1 MKAMDLLIGFGSVKD
16 SFVIGAEEFRQ
27 GKQKAQMKRLST
39 RKMWLIAAVI
49 ALMLLLVGCAV
60 AYANGWFQ
68 QIFSA
73 RSETPLSPAQIQY
86 IQDNEQLVGQSQ
98 TKNDWT
104 IDLKSTICDGSTGYL
119 VFQITGP
126 DDVDLEQYLNPPT
139 VDDKRLSMGNYS
151 ASRKAAYSMA
161 VASIGTVDRERNYWY
176 LDGGDWISD
185 GDGQP
190 NTVLFCMSIR
200 CEKMDPNKPML
211 LEEPFGKDVSFRIR
225 LMGIT
230 LEYTNLEL
238 RKEIEEK
245 YAGQD
250 YLVDGEEAAGLFCS
264 DILTDEQWD
273 FDISFDPDNQ
283 FVELINQPVSAQA
296 KVWRYADEKQ
306 WEVRESLEDAQI
318 ASLRVTPFGANIT
331 YVPKPDA
338 VGISP
343 RLGKTME
350 DAIYAV
356 MKDGSRIKLDLS
368 GNNDTVLQA
377 ETPIVLSQLDSI
389 LLEDGTAIPL
399 LYPPKEARQTGP
411 SGIE

>member
-1 MKAMDLLIGFGSVKD
+1 MKAMDLLVGFGSAKD
-16 SFVIGAEEFRQ
+16 SYVISAEEFRQ
-27 GKQKAQMKRLST
+27 GKQKAQIKHLST

-49 ALMLLLVGCAV
+49 ALTLLLVGCAV

-73 RSETPLSPAQIQY
+73 RSETPLSSEQIQY
-86 IQDNEQLVGQSQ
+86 IQNNEQILGQSQ

-104 IDLKSTICDGSTGYL
+104 VDLKSTICDGRTGYL
-119 VFQITGP
+119 VFQITAP
-126 DDVDLEQYLNPPT
+126 DGMDLEQYLNPPT

-151 ASRKAAYSMA
+151 ASRKAAYSLA

-176 LDGGDWISD
+176 LDSGDWMAD

-190 NTVLFCMSIR
+190 NTVLFCMTIR

-211 LEEPFGKDVSFRIR
+211 LEDPFGKDVSFRIR
-225 LMGIT
+225 LLGIT

-238 RKEIEEK
+238 QKEIEEK

-250 YLVDGEEAAGLFCS
+250 YFVDGEEAAGLFCS
-264 DILTDEQWD
+264 DSLTDEEWNFVIT
-273 FDISFDPDNQ
+273 FDADSQ
-283 FVELINQPVSAQA
+283 FMELITQPVSAQA

-306 WEVRESLEDAQI
+306 WETNDSLEEVQI
-318 ASLRVTPFGANIT
+318 SSFRVTPFGANIS
-331 YVPKPDA
+331 YAPKPDA
-338 VGISP
+338 IGISP
-343 RLGKTME
+343 RTGESVE

-356 MKDGSRIKLDLS
+356 MKDGSRIQLNLT

-377 ETPIVLSQLDSI
+377 ETPIVLSQLDYI
-389 LLEDGTAIPL
+389 LLEDGTKLFAPNI
-399 LYPPKEARQTGP
+399 
-411 SGIE
+411 

>member
-1 MKAMDLLIGFGSVKD
+1 MRAMDLLVGFGSVKD
-16 SFVIGAEEFRQ
+16 SYVIGAEEFRQ
-27 GKQKAQMKRLST
+27 GKNKAQIKRLST

-49 ALMLLLVGCAV
+49 ALTLLLVGCAV

-73 RSETPLSPAQIQY
+73 RSETPLSSEQIQY
-86 IQDNEQLVGQSQ
+86 IQNNEQIVGQSQ

-104 IDLKSTICDGSTGYL
+104 IDLKSTICDGRTGYL
-119 VFQITGP
+119 VFQITAP

-151 ASRKAAYSMA
+151 ANGNAGYSYA
-161 VASIGTVDRERNYWY
+161 IASIGTVDRERNYWY
-176 LDGGDWISD
+176 LDGGSWIAD
-185 GDGQP
+185 QDGQP
-190 NTVLFCMSIR
+190 NTVLFCMTIR

-211 LEEPFGKDVSFRIR
+211 LEDPFGKDVSFRVR

-238 RKEIEEK
+238 QKEIEEK

-264 DILTDEQWD
+264 DILTDEEWY
-273 FDISFDPDNQ
+273 FDVTFDPDNQ
-283 FVELINQPVSAQA
+283 FIELINQPVSAQA

-306 WEVRESLEDAQI
+306 WETKDSLEEVQI
-318 ASLRVTPFGANIT
+318 SSFRVTPFGASIS

-338 VGISP
+338 IGIS
-343 RLGKTME
+343 LKLWQNLDDE
-350 DAIYAV
+350 IYAV
-356 MKDGSRIKLDLS
+356 MRDGSRIKLDLV
-368 GNNDTVLQA
+368 GTDNAVLQA
-377 ETPIVLSQLDSI
+377 ETPIVLSQLDHI
-389 LLEDGTAIPL
+389 LLEDGTKLFAPDI
-399 LYPPKEARQTGP
+399 
-411 SGIE
+411 